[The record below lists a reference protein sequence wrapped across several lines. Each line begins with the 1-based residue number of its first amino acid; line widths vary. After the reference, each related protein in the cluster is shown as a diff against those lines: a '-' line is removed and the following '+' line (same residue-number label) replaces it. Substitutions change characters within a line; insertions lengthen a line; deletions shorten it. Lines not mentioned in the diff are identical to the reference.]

1 MMNTLNTENPIEKP
15 FRKTGDPVDL
25 TSESPLHPRRKSR
38 RIMVGPVPVGGG
50 APISVQSM
58 TNTLTANVPATL
70 QQIAELTAAGCDIV
84 RVAVPSQDD
93 ADALPEICRKSPIPV
108 IADIHFQSKYVF
120 QAIDWPV
127 GSMFQGTVVR
137 LEMETSTPIRIM
149 KMGRLTIS
157 RWVLVHGLD
166 RTVRRCSSSCG
177 TCAIVI

>member
-1 MMNTLNTENPIEKP
+1 M
-15 FRKTGDPVDL
+15 
-25 TSESPLHPRRKSR
+25 
-38 RIMVGPVPVGGG
+38 
-50 APISVQSM
+50 
-58 TNTLTANVPATL
+58 
-70 QQIAELTAAGCDIV
+70 
-84 RVAVPSQDD
+84 
-93 ADALPEICRKSPIPV
+93 ALPRAPDSLVRLPSLVMFSVMYRSVTSYVPFAGSVSP
-108 IADIHFQSKYVF
+108 DGLSKVTSVSSVSV
-120 QAIDWPV
+120 AIDWPV